1 MKKNK
6 LIKIILI
13 VVLIIIIALIAT
25 FVTIYFI
32 EKGKMDY
39 SIESIDD
46 YKYSILYKDDKYGVI
61 NKDGEIV
68 VEPTY
73 SNVQIPNPSKPV
85 FICVSD
91 YNSETGTYDNKILND
106 QKQQILTTFD
116 RVTAISV
123 EATDSNVP
131 YEKSVLRYEQGGKYG
146 LIDFDGNQITEA
158 IYDEISGVDYKEGTL
173 LVKENDQ
180 YGIININGA
189 TIIRAEYDEISADNY
204 YDSENKSKKAGFIV
218 RKTTDEGY
226 RYGYISYDGKKILDT
241 EYTKIERVN
250 EIQQEDI
257 YLIAYK
263 DGQAGIMRNNKQI
276 TNYEFENIEYN
287 LQNDLFIVQRNSKKG
302 LINKNGETVI
312 NTEYDDITFGGEY
325 INAYLNN
332 ELIILDLN
340 GNKIDNSEF
349 VSLKNTEDNN
359 YYIAIDKDDLYTVL
373 DVNRNNLLSEKYD
386 YIEYLGDSKF
396 IVMKDRKSGVIDNNN
411 NFLIEVKYNSLIKI
425 YGTNLIQAYD
435 SETDETI
442 IYNKDFQEV
451 GRMQAAEV
459 NTRDN
464 YVVLISDNNFEYFN
478 YDGEKIEEKN
488 LFSAN
493 LIAYSENGK
502 WGFKDKNGN
511 IIVNCEY
518 DMVTEINEYGYAG
531 IKKDGKWGSI
541 DSNGKIIQEPVYTL
555 NTNQPSFIGKYY
567 KIESWTGENCYSD
580 NQTQEDANN
589 EIQ

>member
-1 MKKNK
+1 
-6 LIKIILI
+6 
-13 VVLIIIIALIAT
+13 
-25 FVTIYFI
+25 
-32 EKGKMDY
+32 
-39 SIESIDD
+39 
-46 YKYSILYKDDKYGVI
+46 
-61 NKDGEIV
+61 
-68 VEPTY
+68 
-73 SNVQIPNPSKPV
+73 
-85 FICVSD
+85 
-91 YNSETGTYDNKILND
+91 
-106 QKQQILTTFD
+106 
-116 RVTAISV
+116 
-123 EATDSNVP
+123 
-131 YEKSVLRYEQGGKYG
+131 
-146 LIDFDGNQITEA
+146 
-158 IYDEISGVDYKEGTL
+158 
-173 LVKENDQ
+173 
-180 YGIININGA
+180 
-189 TIIRAEYDEISADNY
+189 
-204 YDSENKSKKAGFIV
+204 
-218 RKTTDEGY
+218 
-226 RYGYISYDGKKILDT
+226 
-241 EYTKIERVN
+241 
-250 EIQQEDI
+250 
-257 YLIAYK
+257 
-263 DGQAGIMRNNKQI
+263 
-276 TNYEFENIEYN
+276 
-287 LQNDLFIVQRNSKKG
+287 
-302 LINKNGETVI
+302 
-312 NTEYDDITFGGEY
+312 
-325 INAYLNN
+325 
-332 ELIILDLN
+332 
-340 GNKIDNSEF
+340 
-349 VSLKNTEDNN
+349 
-359 YYIAIDKDDLYTVL
+359 
-373 DVNRNNLLSEKYD
+373 
-386 YIEYLGDSKF
+386 
-396 IVMKDRKSGVIDNNN
+396 MKDRKSGVIDNNN